1 MMNWL
6 RLLTVSV
13 SFAFLAACGGGSA
26 ESSSATTPASSE
38 RSTALA
44 APAAGS
50 SNSIARTAQTADV
63 TPPAEATQAQAAH
76 RPTVFGIV
84 AATPQLSTLEVALRE
99 AGLVSTL
106 RGDGPFTLFAPSNKA
121 FDALLAEL
129 GITIE
134 ELLANKPRLTAILT
148 YHVLASRVLAGAIVD
163 DATAITLQGQ
173 AITFD
178 KQRVDDA
185 LDIDLIDAQA
195 REANVIFPNLRASN
209 GVVHV
214 IDRVILPQPL
224 NVVELALSN
233 PDFSFLVEA
242 LTAADL
248 VETLSGPGP
257 FTVFAPTNAAFD
269 ALLIELGITKEEL
282 LADKPLLTN
291 VLTYHVLTA
300 AVLAADVPVDQAIVT
315 LQGSSF
321 VVDAGFVITD
331 AQDRTSN
338 IVATNLQGINGVIH
352 TIDRV
357 LLPQAPK

>member
-1 MMNWL
+1 MKWL

-13 SFAFLAACGGGSA
+13 SLAFLAACGGGADGPPAATSA
-26 ESSSATTPASSE
+26 ATE
-38 RSTALA
+38 RSAALA
-44 APAAGS
+44 ATS
-50 SNSIARTAQTADV
+50 TRTDSVAQTAEV
-63 TPPAEATQAQAAH
+63 TLPIEATQAQAAH

-84 AATPQLSTLEVALRE
+84 AGTPQLSTLEVALRE
-99 AGLVSTL
+99 AGLAETL
-106 RGDGPFTLFAPSNKA
+106 RGEGPFTLFAPSNKA
-121 FDALLAEL
+121 FDDLLAEL

-163 DATAITLQGQ
+163 DSTAVTLQGQ

-178 KQRVDDA
+178 KQRIDDM

-195 REANVIFPNLRASN
+195 REANVVFANARASN

-224 NVVELALSN
+224 NVVELALSS

-282 LADKPLLTN
+282 LADIPLLTN
-291 VLTYHVLTA
+291 VLTYHVLTST
-300 AVLAADVPVDQAIVT
+300 VLAADVPVGQPIVT

-321 VVDAGFVITD
+321 VVDSAFVITD

-357 LLPQAPK
+357 LLPESPTHR

>member
-1 MMNWL
+1 MINWL
-6 RLLTVSV
+6 RLLIVSV
-13 SFAFLAACGGGSA
+13 SLAFLAACGGGGSDSA
-26 ESSSATTPASSE
+26 SAAAPASSE
-38 RSTALA
+38 RSAALA
-44 APAAGS
+44 S
-50 SNSIARTAQTADV
+50 TSARTADSVAQTADV

-99 AGLVSTL
+99 ADLASTL
-106 RGDGPFTLFAPSNKA
+106 RGEGPFTLFAPSNKA

-163 DATAITLQGQ
+163 DATAVTLQGQ

-178 KQRVDDA
+178 KQRVDDMQ
-185 LDIDLIDAQA
+185 DIDVIDAQA
-195 REANVIFPNLRASN
+195 REANVVFPNLRASN

-224 NVVELALSN
+224 DVVELALSN

-242 LTAADL
+242 LVAADL

-282 LADKPLLTN
+282 LADVPLLTN
-291 VLTYHVLTA
+291 VLTYHVLTST
-300 AVLAADVPVDQAIVT
+300 VLAADVPIDQPITT

-331 AQDRTSN
+331 AQDRSSS

-357 LLPQAPK
+357 LLPEAPN

>member
-1 MMNWL
+1 MMNWYRVL
-6 RLLTVSV
+6 AVSV
-13 SFAFLAACGGGSA
+13 SFAFLAACGGGSN
-26 ESSSATTPASSE
+26 ESSASATPSSSE
-38 RSTALA
+38 RSAALA
-44 APAAGS
+44 VS
-50 SNSIARTAQTADV
+50 SSERVAQTADV
-63 TPPAEATQAQAAH
+63 TPPSAATDTAAAAA

-84 AATPQLSTLEVALRE
+84 AGTPQLSTLEVALRE
-99 AGLVSTL
+99 AGLAETL
-106 RGDGPFTLFAPSNKA
+106 RGEGPFTLFAPSNKA
-121 FDALLAEL
+121 FDDLLAEL

-134 ELLANKPRLTAILT
+134 QLLANKPRLAAILT

-163 DATAITLQGQ
+163 DSTAVTLQGQ

-178 KQRVDDA
+178 KQRVDNMP
-185 LDIDLIDAQA
+185 DIDLIDAQA
-195 REANVIFPNLRASN
+195 REANVIFANARASN

-257 FTVFAPTNAAFD
+257 FTVFAPTNDAFD
-269 ALLIELGITKEEL
+269 ALLIELGISKEEL
-282 LADKPLLTN
+282 LANKPLLTN
-291 VLTYHVLTA
+291 VLTYHVLTST
-300 AVLAADVPVDQAIVT
+300 VLAADVPVGQPIAT

-321 VVDAGFVITD
+321 VVDSSFVITD
-331 AQDRTSN
+331 AQHRTSN

-357 LLPQAPK
+357 LLPESPKH

>member
-13 SFAFLAACGGGSA
+13 SFAFLAACGGGGNESPSSANPSSA
-26 ESSSATTPASSE
+26 ERSA
-38 RSTALA
+38 ALA
-44 APAAGS
+44 AS
-50 SNSIARTAQTADV
+50 SSDRVAQTADV
-63 TPPAEATQAQAAH
+63 TPPSAATDAAAAAA

-84 AATPQLSTLEVALRE
+84 AGTPQLSTLEVALRE
-99 AGLVSTL
+99 AGLAETL
-106 RGDGPFTLFAPSNKA
+106 RGEGPFTLFAPSNKA
-121 FDALLAEL
+121 FDDLLAEL

-134 ELLANKPRLTAILT
+134 QLLANKPRLTAILT

-163 DATAITLQGQ
+163 DSTAVTLQGQ

-178 KQRVDDA
+178 KQRIDNM

-195 REANVIFPNLRASN
+195 REANVIFANARASN

-291 VLTYHVLTA
+291 VLTYHVLTST
-300 AVLAADVPVDQAIVT
+300 VLAADVPVDQPITT

-321 VVDAGFVITD
+321 VVDSAFVITD

-357 LLPQAPK
+357 LLPESPKH